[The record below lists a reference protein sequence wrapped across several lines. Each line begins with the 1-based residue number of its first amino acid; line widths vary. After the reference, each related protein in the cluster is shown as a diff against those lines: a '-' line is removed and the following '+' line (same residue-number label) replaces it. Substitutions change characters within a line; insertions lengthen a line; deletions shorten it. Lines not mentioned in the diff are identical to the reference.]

1 MELKTRY
8 QYTYFLHT
16 FIVKENKYSKYILKL
31 LKDQRFKLRIFQKDK
46 DLEIYTHFLPKMRDF
61 LFGTFDLDDR
71 NKQIKFKDLPIE
83 TRAAVLSKYPSVTF
97 EYELEQDI
105 QGKTVD
111 ENSIF
116 FKIQKIG
123 LVLFNT
129 GICFLY
135 LKTNIEGSEEF
146 SDVLN
151 FNYKFR
157 DIKQDCNNLKNYENI
172 KVQANSFENIQAIQD
187 FINNITGPNIDALKL
202 NLDVERF
209 YTYSYTCIKQDA
221 WNINTSFDSIKND
234 FMKYVNIFSND
245 SNTNSL
251 MSENSKVIGLSK
263 YAKVGISKLGINL
276 LSSDCDINNY
286 TVLPSEYENQYFYTY
301 ILSLYLKVYLKKLN
315 YEFKEGKETKDIEI
329 TRKKFIDFTKKL
341 WIQEITSEDMGSLYY
356 TYIKEVLEI
365 DKLYNDVKNKYN
377 ILYSELKIEKSE
389 KMTGFIILV
398 LFATLVF
405 NIMNFI
411 ISLNR

>member
-8 QYTYFLHT
+8 QYTYFIHT
-16 FIVKENKYSKYILKL
+16 FTIKENKYSRYILRL
-31 LKDQRFKLRIFQKDK
+31 LKDPRFKLRVFKKDK
-46 DLEIYTHFLPKMRDF
+46 DLEIYTHFLPKIKEF

-71 NKQIKFKDLPIE
+71 SKQAKFDDLPIE
-83 TRAAVLSKYPSVTF
+83 TRAAVLSKYPSITF

-129 GICFLY
+129 GIGFLY
-135 LKTNIEGSEEF
+135 LKTNIEGSEDF

-157 DIKQDCNNLKNYENI
+157 DINQECNNLKNYENI
-172 KVQANSFENIQAIQD
+172 KVQANSFENIEAIQD
-187 FINNITGPNIDALKL
+187 FINNITGPNIEALKL
-202 NLDVERF
+202 NLDIERF
-209 YTYSYTCIKQDA
+209 YTYSYTCIKQEA
-221 WNINTSFDSIKND
+221 WNVSTSFDNIKND
-234 FMKYVNIFSND
+234 FLKYVNILSND
-245 SNTNSL
+245 SNTNSV
-251 MSENSKVIGLSK
+251 MCENSKVLGLSK
-263 YAKVGISKLGINL
+263 YAKLGISKLGVNL

-286 TVLPSEYENQYFYTY
+286 TVLPTEYENQYFYTY

-315 YEFKEGKETKDIEI
+315 YEFKEGKQIEI
-329 TRKKFIDFTKKL
+329 TRKKFINFTKRL
-341 WIQEITSEDMGSLYY
+341 WIQEITSDDMGSLYY
-356 TYIKEVLEI
+356 SYIKDVLEI
-365 DKLYNDVKNKYN
+365 EKSYNDVKNKYN

-389 KMTGFIILV
+389 KMSGFVILV
-398 LFATLVF
+398 LVATLVF
-405 NIMNFI
+405 NIINFI
-411 ISLNR
+411 LSLK

>member
-234 FMKYVNIFSND
+234 FMKYVNILSND

>member
-8 QYTYFLHT
+8 QYTYFIHT
-16 FIVKENKYSKYILKL
+16 FTIKENKYSRYILRL
-31 LKDQRFKLRIFQKDK
+31 LKDPRFKLRVFKKDK
-46 DLEIYTHFLPKMRDF
+46 DLEIYTHFLPKIKEF

-71 NKQIKFKDLPIE
+71 SKQAKFDDLPIE
-83 TRAAVLSKYPSVTF
+83 TRAAVLSRYPSVTF

-129 GICFLY
+129 GIGFLY
-135 LKTNIEGSEEF
+135 LKTNIEGSEDF

-157 DIKQDCNNLKNYENI
+157 DINQECNNLKNYENI
-172 KVQANSFENIQAIQD
+172 KVQANSFENIEAIQD
-187 FINNITGPNIDALKL
+187 FINNITGPNIEALKL
-202 NLDVERF
+202 NLDIERF
-209 YTYSYTCIKQDA
+209 YTYSYTCIKQEA
-221 WNINTSFDSIKND
+221 WNVSKSFDNIKND
-234 FMKYVNIFSND
+234 FLKYVNILSND
-245 SNTNSL
+245 SNTNSV
-251 MSENSKVIGLSK
+251 MCENSKVLGLSK
-263 YAKVGISKLGINL
+263 YAKLGISKLGVNL

-286 TVLPSEYENQYFYTY
+286 TVLPAEYENQYFYTY

-315 YEFKEGKETKDIEI
+315 YEFKEGKQIEI
-329 TRKKFIDFTKKL
+329 TRKKFINFTKRL
-341 WIQEITSEDMGSLYY
+341 WIQEITSDDMGSLYY
-356 TYIKEVLEI
+356 SYIKDVLEI
-365 DKLYNDVKNKYN
+365 EKSYNDVKNKYN

-389 KMTGFIILV
+389 KMSGFVILV
-398 LFATLVF
+398 LVATLVF
-405 NIMNFI
+405 NIINFI
-411 ISLNR
+411 LSLK

>member
-46 DLEIYTHFLPKMRDF
+46 NLEIYTHFLPKMRDF

-234 FMKYVNIFSND
+234 FMKYVNILSND

>member
-8 QYTYFLHT
+8 QYTYFIHT
-16 FIVKENKYSKYILKL
+16 FTIKENKYSRYILRL
-31 LKDQRFKLRIFQKDK
+31 LKDPRFKLRVFKKDK
-46 DLEIYTHFLPKMRDF
+46 DLEIYTHFLPKIKEF

-71 NKQIKFKDLPIE
+71 SKQAKFDDLPIE
-83 TRAAVLSKYPSVTF
+83 TRAAVLSKYPSITF

-129 GICFLY
+129 GIGFLY
-135 LKTNIEGSEEF
+135 LKTNIEGSEDF

-157 DIKQDCNNLKNYENI
+157 DINQECNNLKNYENI
-172 KVQANSFENIQAIQD
+172 KVQANSFENIEAIQD
-187 FINNITGPNIDALKL
+187 FINNITGPNIEALKL
-202 NLDVERF
+202 NLDIERF
-209 YTYSYTCIKQDA
+209 YTYSYTCIKQEA
-221 WNINTSFDSIKND
+221 WNVSTSFDNIKND
-234 FMKYVNIFSND
+234 FLKYVNILSND
-245 SNTNSL
+245 SNTNSV
-251 MSENSKVIGLSK
+251 MCENSKVLGLSK
-263 YAKVGISKLGINL
+263 YAKLGISKLGVNL

-286 TVLPSEYENQYFYTY
+286 TVLPAEYENQYFYTY

-315 YEFKEGKETKDIEI
+315 YEFKEGKQIEI
-329 TRKKFIDFTKKL
+329 TRKKFINFTKRL
-341 WIQEITSEDMGSLYY
+341 WIQEITSDDMGSLYY
-356 TYIKEVLEI
+356 SYIKDVLEI
-365 DKLYNDVKNKYN
+365 EKSYNDVKNKYN

-389 KMTGFIILV
+389 KMSGFVILV
-398 LFATLVF
+398 LVATLVF
-405 NIMNFI
+405 NIINFI
-411 ISLNR
+411 LSLK

>member
-8 QYTYFLHT
+8 QYTYFIHT
-16 FIVKENKYSKYILKL
+16 FTIKENKYSRYILRL
-31 LKDQRFKLRIFQKDK
+31 LKDPRFKLRVFKKDK
-46 DLEIYTHFLPKMRDF
+46 DLEIYTHFLPKIKEF

-71 NKQIKFKDLPIE
+71 SKQAKFDDLPIE
-83 TRAAVLSKYPSVTF
+83 TRAAVLSKYPSITF

-129 GICFLY
+129 GIGFLY
-135 LKTNIEGSEEF
+135 LKTNIEGSEDF

-157 DIKQDCNNLKNYENI
+157 DINQECNNLKNYENI
-172 KVQANSFENIQAIQD
+172 KVQANSFENIEAIQD
-187 FINNITGPNIDALKL
+187 FINNITGPNIEALKL
-202 NLDVERF
+202 NLDIERF
-209 YTYSYTCIKQDA
+209 YTYSYTCIKQEA
-221 WNINTSFDSIKND
+221 WNVSKSFDNIKND
-234 FMKYVNIFSND
+234 FLKYVNILSND
-245 SNTNSL
+245 SNTNSV
-251 MSENSKVIGLSK
+251 MCENSKVLGLSK
-263 YAKVGISKLGINL
+263 YAKLGISKLGVNL

-286 TVLPSEYENQYFYTY
+286 TVLPAEYENQYFYTY

-315 YEFKEGKETKDIEI
+315 YEFKEGKQIEI
-329 TRKKFIDFTKKL
+329 TRKKFINFTKRL
-341 WIQEITSEDMGSLYY
+341 WIQEITSDDMGSLYY
-356 TYIKEVLEI
+356 SYIKDVLEI
-365 DKLYNDVKNKYN
+365 EKSYNDVKNKYN

-389 KMTGFIILV
+389 KMSGFVILV
-398 LFATLVF
+398 LVATLVF
-405 NIMNFI
+405 NIINFI
-411 ISLNR
+411 LSLK

>member
-8 QYTYFLHT
+8 QYTYFIHT
-16 FIVKENKYSKYILKL
+16 FTIKENKYSRYILRL
-31 LKDQRFKLRIFQKDK
+31 LKDPRFKLRVFKKDK
-46 DLEIYTHFLPKMRDF
+46 DLEIYTHFLPKIKEF

-71 NKQIKFKDLPIE
+71 SKQAKFDDLPIE
-83 TRAAVLSKYPSVTF
+83 TRAAVLSKYPSITF

-129 GICFLY
+129 GIGFLY
-135 LKTNIEGSEEF
+135 LKTNIEGSEDF

-157 DIKQDCNNLKNYENI
+157 DINQECNNLKNYENI
-172 KVQANSFENIQAIQD
+172 KVQANSFENIEAIQD
-187 FINNITGPNIDALKL
+187 FINNITGPNIEALKL
-202 NLDVERF
+202 NLDIERF
-209 YTYSYTCIKQDA
+209 YTYSYTCIKQEA
-221 WNINTSFDSIKND
+221 WNVSKSFDNIKND
-234 FMKYVNIFSND
+234 FLKYVNILSND
-245 SNTNSL
+245 SNTNSV
-251 MSENSKVIGLSK
+251 MCENSKVLGLSK
-263 YAKVGISKLGINL
+263 YAKLGISKLGVNL

-286 TVLPSEYENQYFYTY
+286 TVLPAEYENQYFYAY

-315 YEFKEGKETKDIEI
+315 YEFKEGKQIEI
-329 TRKKFIDFTKKL
+329 TRKKFINFTKRL
-341 WIQEITSEDMGSLYY
+341 WIQEITSDDMGSLYY
-356 TYIKEVLEI
+356 SYIKDVLEI
-365 DKLYNDVKNKYN
+365 EKSYNDVKNKYN

-389 KMTGFIILV
+389 KMSGFVILV
-398 LFATLVF
+398 LVATLVF
-405 NIMNFI
+405 NIINFI
-411 ISLNR
+411 LSLK

>member
-8 QYTYFLHT
+8 QYTYFIHT

-31 LKDQRFKLRIFQKDK
+31 LKDQRFKLRIFNKDK
-46 DLEIYTHFLPKMRDF
+46 DLEIYTHFLPKIRDF
-61 LFGTFDLDDR
+61 LFGTFELDDR
-71 NKQIKFKDLPIE
+71 YKESKLNELPIE
-83 TRAAVLSKYPSVTF
+83 TKAAVLSRYPSVTF

-105 QGKTVD
+105 QGKTID
-111 ENSIF
+111 ESSIF

-146 SDVLN
+146 SDILN

-157 DIKQDCNNLKNYENI
+157 DINQEGNNLKNYENI
-172 KVQANSFENIQAIQD
+172 KVQANSFENIEAIQD
-187 FINNITGPNIDALKL
+187 FINSITGPNIDALKL

-221 WNINTSFDSIKND
+221 WNISTSFDNIKND
-234 FMKYVNIFSND
+234 FLKYVNILSND
-245 SNTNSL
+245 SNTNSV
-251 MSENSKVIGLSK
+251 MCENSKVIGTSK
-263 YAKVGISKLGINL
+263 YSKIGISKLGVNL

-286 TVLPSEYENQYFYTY
+286 TVVPTEYENQYFYTY

-315 YEFKEGKETKDIEI
+315 FEFKEGKDSKEIEI
-329 TRKKFIDFTKKL
+329 TRKKFINFTKKL
-341 WIQEITSEDMGSLYY
+341 WIQEITSDDIGSLYY

-365 DKLYNDVKNKYN
+365 EKLYNDVKNKYN
-377 ILYSELKIEKSE
+377 ILYSELKIEKNE

-398 LFATLVF
+398 LIATLVF
-405 NIMNFI
+405 NIVNFI
-411 ISLNR
+411 ISLS

>member
-151 FNYKFR
+151 FNYK
-157 DIKQDCNNLKNYENI
+157 
-172 KVQANSFENIQAIQD
+172 
-187 FINNITGPNIDALKL
+187 
-202 NLDVERF
+202 
-209 YTYSYTCIKQDA
+209 
-221 WNINTSFDSIKND
+221 
-234 FMKYVNIFSND
+234 
-245 SNTNSL
+245 
-251 MSENSKVIGLSK
+251 
-263 YAKVGISKLGINL
+263 
-276 LSSDCDINNY
+276 
-286 TVLPSEYENQYFYTY
+286 
-301 ILSLYLKVYLKKLN
+301 
-315 YEFKEGKETKDIEI
+315 
-329 TRKKFIDFTKKL
+329 
-341 WIQEITSEDMGSLYY
+341 
-356 TYIKEVLEI
+356 LEI
-365 DKLYNDVKNKYN
+365 
-377 ILYSELKIEKSE
+377 
-389 KMTGFIILV
+389 
-398 LFATLVF
+398 
-405 NIMNFI
+405 
-411 ISLNR
+411 